1 MDALVW
7 TGARA
12 MEVRHEPVPTPD
24 FGEVLI
30 EIGAVGICGS
40 ELSGYLGQNSLRKP
54 PLIMGHEA
62 AGTVVIANGG
72 FFANHS
78 PARTGVRVAFN
89 PLVSCGSCDR
99 CNIGLENICRT
110 RKVIGAHRAG
120 AFARFVAVPATLCTI
135 LPDSLSF
142 TAGSLIEPL
151 ACSLRAVNMTHAK
164 PDKSLLIIGAG
175 PIGLF
180 CLAAARAAGF
190 KEIAISDIS
199 ESRLETARRW
209 GARYPINAI
218 KEDVV
223 AAAHSIQSGG
233 VGAVIDAVG
242 MHLTREQAVKAVVP
256 GGRVVYIGLHE
267 EASPLA
273 ANYMIRQEISVV
285 GTFGYTKADFA
296 RALQLLERNE
306 IQPTSDWLEERPL
319 TSGRD
324 SFEELINGTSRFAKI
339 ILRPK

>member
-1 MDALVW
+1 MNALVW

-12 MEVRHEPVPTPD
+12 MELRHQPVPTPAA
-24 FGEVLI
+24 GEVLI
-30 EIGAVGICGS
+30 EVGSVGICGS
-40 ELSGYLGQNSLRKP
+40 ELSGYLGHNSLRKP

-62 AGTVVIANGG
+62 AGTVVMVNEGA
-72 FFANHS
+72 FADNS

-99 CNIGLENICRT
+99 CSLGLENICRT

-120 AFARFVAVPATLCTI
+120 AFARFVTVPATLCSI
-135 LPDSLSF
+135 LPDTLSF

-151 ACSLRAVNMTHAK
+151 ACSLRAVNMTQAN
-164 PDKSLLIIGAG
+164 PDKTLLIIGAG

-190 KEIAISDIS
+190 KRIAISDIS

-209 GARYPINAI
+209 GASDAINAA
-218 KEDVV
+218 KEDVAV
-223 AAAHSIQSGG
+223 TAHSIRAGG
-233 VGAVIDAVG
+233 VDTVIDAVG
-242 MHLTREQAVKAVVP
+242 MHLTREQAVKAVIP

-273 ANYMIRQEISVV
+273 ANYLIRQEISVI

-296 RALQLLERNE
+296 SALTLLEQKE
-306 IQPTSDWLEERPL
+306 VQPTSDWLDERPL
-319 TSGRD
+319 SAGRE
-324 SFEELINGTSRFAKI
+324 SFEELINGTSKFAKI
-339 ILRPK
+339 ILHPN